1 MADRNI
7 KVLTPATSFQLLTL
21 DEAKLMLGMS
31 TNDTSSDQQIQLFID
46 IASATVMRLC
56 NRIFA
61 YEEIRESWRELNG
74 GHRIFPSHW
83 PIKEVDIESVESPP
97 GNVLAPGDYE
107 LEEGSGKISTFT
119 SGFTEPVVVHYWGGY
134 NLPDDA
140 PLPLKR
146 GAGLLVWQEK
156 LQATLGTVG
165 GVRMLS
171 HKDSRVQFHD
181 PLKILTAALGSAGSP
196 IQTSVM
202 NILSHYIHYEV

>member
-7 KVLTPATSFQLLTL
+7 KVLTPAANFDLLTL
-21 DEAKLMLGMS
+21 DEAKEMLGMS
-31 TNDTSSDQQIQLFID
+31 TNDTSSDQQLQLFID
-46 IASATVMRLC
+46 ISSQTVMRLC

-61 YEEIRESWRELNG
+61 REEIRESWREING

-83 PIKEVDIESVESPP
+83 PIWEEDVVSVESPP
-97 GNVLAPGDYE
+97 GNVLAPGAYE
-107 LEEGSGKISTFT
+107 LEEGSGKISVFT
-119 SGFTEPVVVHYWGGY
+119 GGFTEPVVVHYWGGY
-134 NLPDDA
+134 TLPDEA
-140 PLPLKR
+140 PGPLKR
-146 GAGLLVWQEK
+146 ATGLLVWQEK

-196 IQTSVM
+196 IQQSVM